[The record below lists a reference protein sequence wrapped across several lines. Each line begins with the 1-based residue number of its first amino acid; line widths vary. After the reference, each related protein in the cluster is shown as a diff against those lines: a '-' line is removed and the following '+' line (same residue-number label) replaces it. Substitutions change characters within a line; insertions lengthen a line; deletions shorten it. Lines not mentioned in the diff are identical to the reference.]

1 MVTVHMIVGTLV
13 VIAFV
18 LLVIVN
24 IFRLTG
30 ATFPWA
36 RKLSYA
42 AAGLLIVQ
50 YVLGFG
56 LLGDDHKITAWHYI
70 IAVLA
75 ILPVGAEHALAAN
88 QASPKKGLMLT
99 TLATA
104 GTAALTIIAYAIG
117 QSN

>member
-1 MVTVHMIVGTLV
+1 MIVGTLV

-42 AAGLLIVQ
+42 AAGLLLVQ
-50 YVLGFG
+50 FVLGFG
-56 LLGDDHKITAWHYI
+56 LLGDDHKITGWHYI
-70 IAVLA
+70 IAVAA
-75 ILPVGAEHALAAN
+75 ILPVGAEHGLAAN
-88 QASPKKGLMLT
+88 QTPTKKNQLLV

-104 GTAALTIIAYAIG
+104 GTALLTIVAYTIG